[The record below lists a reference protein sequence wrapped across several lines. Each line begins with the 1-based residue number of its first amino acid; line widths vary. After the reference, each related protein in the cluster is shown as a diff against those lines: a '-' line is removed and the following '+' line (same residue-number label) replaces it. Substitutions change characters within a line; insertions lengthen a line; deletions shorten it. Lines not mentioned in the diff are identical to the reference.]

1 MTISQDDLSTCPSKG
16 CQIGLGVLFT
26 LFDDAEKI
34 NPFLDSII
42 PYIPYSGAVRSPPV
56 GNVEILKGCKDLS
69 TTLILC
75 SAAHSCLYWAL
86 AE

>member
-42 PYIPYSGAVRSPPV
+42 PYIPYSGSVRSLPV
-56 GNVEILKGCKDLS
+56 GNVEDPKVCKDLS
-69 TTLILC
+69 ILILC